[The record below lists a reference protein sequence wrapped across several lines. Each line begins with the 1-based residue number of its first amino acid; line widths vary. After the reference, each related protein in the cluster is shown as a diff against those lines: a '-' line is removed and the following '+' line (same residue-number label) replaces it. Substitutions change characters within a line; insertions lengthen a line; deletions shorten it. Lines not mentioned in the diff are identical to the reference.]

1 VYSCLSIQIKD
12 KVQIPVFFHNIR
24 IKDKVQIPVFF
35 HNLAFDKN
43 IFFTSL
49 VDWNAKFHVG
59 SLDIEILPN
68 DGQNFKSFNIG
79 NSIFFMVR
87 HLWKVLWQN

>member
-1 VYSCLSIQIKD
+1 MLHSVYSCLAIRIKD
-12 KVQIPVFFHNIR
+12 KVQI

-43 IFFTSL
+43 VFFTSL
-49 VDWNAKFHVG
+49 VDWNEKFHVG

-87 HLWKVLWQN
+87 HLWQVLWQN